1 MQRRHF
7 LLGSSLAAA
16 SFGLPAL
23 AQGGPGGGQ
32 ITGAGATFPN
42 PVYQK
47 WAEAGRT
54 ATGLTVNYQSVGS
67 GAGINQI
74 KNRTVDFGA
83 SDAPL
88 TVAQL
93 EEAHLLQFP
102 AVMGSLVAIVN
113 IPGIENEQ
121 LKLTGEVLA
130 DIYLGKITK
139 WNDARIVEMNAG
151 LTLPNLAIAP
161 AYRADGSGTTFVWV
175 SYLSAVSPEWKSKVG
190 VGTSVRFPAG
200 TGARGNEG
208 VAGTVKNIRGAIGYV
223 ENAYAISNKLV
234 TTQLRNKAGQFVK
247 PTQES
252 FIAAAQSADWNAPG
266 MAASLIDQQGAT
278 SWPIVSPTFIL
289 LPKNPS
295 DADRSRNVMKFFD
308 WAFKNGATLAQEL
321 EYIPVPAPVQDA
333 IRAAWKAEVKANG
346 QPVWNG

>member
-1 MQRRHF
+1 
-7 LLGSSLAAA
+7 
-16 SFGLPAL
+16 
-23 AQGGPGGGQ
+23 
-32 ITGAGATFPN
+32 
-42 PVYQK
+42 
-47 WAEAGRT
+47 
-54 ATGLTVNYQSVGS
+54 
-67 GAGINQI
+67 
-74 KNRTVDFGA
+74 
-83 SDAPL
+83 
-88 TVAQL
+88 
-93 EEAHLLQFP
+93 
-102 AVMGSLVAIVN
+102 MGSLVAIVN

-139 WNDARIVEMNAG
+139 WNDARITELNAG

-247 PTQES
+247 PTQEA
-252 FIAAAQSADWNAPG
+252 FIAAATNADWSTPG
-266 MAASLIDQQGAT
+266 MAASLIDQPGAT

-289 LPKNPS
+289 LPKNPVGCRPQPQR
-295 DADRSRNVMKFFD
+295 DEVLRLGLQERRHP
-308 WAFKNGATLAQEL
+308 GAGAGVHPGPRAGAGGHPRRL
-321 EYIPVPAPVQDA
+321 EGRGEGQRPAGLERLNRLPE
-333 IRAAWKAEVKANG
+333 R
-346 QPVWNG
+346 

>member
-1 MQRRHF
+1 MNRRSLLIATGLTVAAP
-7 LLGSSLAAA
+7 LLGRQ
-16 SFGLPAL
+16 AL
-23 AQGGPGGGQ
+23 AQGAQ

-47 WAEAGRT
+47 WAEAGKA
-54 ATGLTVNYQSVGS
+54 ATGITVNYQSVGS

-93 EEAHLLQFP
+93 AEASLLQFP
-102 AVMGSLVAIVN
+102 AVMGSLVPIVN

-121 LKLTGEVLA
+121 LKLTGALLA
-130 DIYLGKITK
+130 EIYLGKITK
-139 WNDARIVEMNAG
+139 WNDAKITALNPGVA
-151 LTLPNLAIAP
+151 LPNLAIAP

-175 SYLSAVSPEWKSKVG
+175 SYLAAVSPEWKEKVG

-223 ENAYAISNKLV
+223 ENAYAITNKLV
-234 TTQLRNKAGQFVK
+234 TTQLRNKAGEFVK
-247 PTQES
+247 PTQEA
-252 FIAAAQSADWNAPG
+252 FIAAAANADWSVPG

-289 LPKNPS
+289 LPKNPA
-295 DADRSRNVMKFFD
+295 DAERSRNVMKFFD
-308 WAFKNGATLAQEL
+308 WAFRNGAGLAQEM
-321 EYIPVPAPVQDA
+321 EYIPLPAKVQDA
-333 IRAAWKAEVKANG
+333 IRAAWAAEVKANG
-346 QPVWNG
+346 QPVWHG

>member
-1 MQRRHF
+1 VQRRTF
-7 LLGSSLAAA
+7 LLAA
-16 SFGLPAL
+16 SAATVAPWTASGPAS
-23 AQGGPGGGQ
+23 AQQAQ

-47 WAEAGRT
+47 WAEAGRS
-54 ATGLTVNYQSVGS
+54 ATGITVNYQSVGS

-83 SDAPL
+83 TDAPL
-88 TVAQL
+88 TPAQL
-93 EEAHLLQFP
+93 AEANLMQFP
-102 AVMGSLVAIVN
+102 AVMGSLVPVVN

-121 LKLTGEVLA
+121 LQLTGELLA
-130 DIYLGKITK
+130 EIYLGKITR
-139 WNDARIVEMNAG
+139 WND
-151 LTLPNLAIAP
+151 PNLA
-161 AYRADGSGTTFVWV
+161 
-175 SYLSAVSPEWKSKVG
+175 SASPEWKAKVG

-223 ENAYAISNKLV
+223 ENAYAVTNKLV
-234 TTQLRNKAGQFVK
+234 ATQVRNKAGEFVK

-252 FIAAAQSADWNAPG
+252 FIAAAANADWSAPG
-266 MAASLIDQQGAT
+266 MAASLIDQPGAA

-295 DADRSRNVMKFFD
+295 DAERSRSVMKFFD
-308 WAFKNGATLAQEL
+308 WAFRNGGKLAQEL
-321 EYIPVPAPVQDA
+321 EYIPLPDAVQET
-333 IRAAWKAEVKANG
+333 IRTAWKNEVKANG
-346 QPVWNG
+346 QTVWAG